1 MIDLTLDMARIGPW
15 LERNLPGFQLPAT
28 ARKFSGGQSNPTF
41 LIETAGARYV
51 LRRKPPGVLLKSA
64 HAVDREY
71 RVMAAL
77 AGSGV
82 PVPKVHILCEDESV
96 IGSPFVVMD
105 CLDGRIFWDP
115 ALPALPAAERAAC
128 YRKAVQVLA
137 ALARLDVPALGLAD
151 YGKPGHYV
159 ERQVARWQKQYRD
172 VETGPLPD
180 MERLIATLDRWAP
193 EEQGVALVH
202 GDFRL
207 DNLVFHASEPR
218 VIGVL
223 DWELSTLGAPGVDL
237 SYFCT
242 MLRLPQAG
250 LVPGLGTL
258 DRTAHGLPMEAEILD
273 IYRAAGGIM
282 PTGDWRMWLAFH
294 CFRFTA
300 ILQGVAR
307 RAAEGNASG
316 AEAGRAGEGAR
327 EAAALGCRILD
338 GAAA

>member
-1 MIDLTLDMARIGPW
+1 MTGLTLDMARLGPW
-15 LERNLPGFQLPAT
+15 LEQNLPGFHLPAT
-28 ARKFSGGQSNPTF
+28 ARKFPGGQSNPTF
-41 LIETAGARYV
+41 LIETTGARYV

-77 AGSGV
+77 AGTAV
-82 PVPKVHILCEDESV
+82 PVPKVHILCEDESL
-96 IGSPFVVMD
+96 IGSPFVVME

-115 ALPALPAAERAAC
+115 ALPALPAGERAAC
-128 YRKAVQVLA
+128 YSGAIGVLA

-151 YGKPGHYV
+151 YGKPGRYV
-159 ERQVARWQKQYRD
+159 ERQVARWLKQYRE
-172 VETGPLPD
+172 VETTPLPA
-180 MERLIATLDRWAP
+180 MERLIAILNGWTP

-207 DNLVFHASEPR
+207 DNLVFHPTEPR

-250 LVPGLGTL
+250 LVPGLGPL
-258 DRTAHGLPMEAEILD
+258 DRAAQGLPVEAEILD

-282 PTGDWRMWLAFH
+282 PAGDWRMWLAFH

-316 AEAGRAGEGAR
+316 AEASRADAGAR
-327 EAAALGCRILD
+327 DAAALGCRILD